1 LPGFFIFT
9 KNRPDE
15 SPAFFLSEKH
25 PASPGSDHRPPMA
38 LIRKLHVGQTRR
50 RPSSET
56 SRRTA
61 LALKVRRGRPKAGE
75 TLVLPGVP
83 GGRVG
88 SCRVFLFSPRIGR
101 TKVRPFFFT
110 ILPVKFYS
118 PPAAPRRVHRLPVY
132 PETTSTTMLPAA
144 IAAALPAS
152 TAFLFIEVNGVPQ
165 SLPHSKPPGA
175 GNPAPSVVS
184 AVLPAALQELVSRR
198 HRA

>member
-1 LPGFFIFT
+1 
-9 KNRPDE
+9 
-15 SPAFFLSEKH
+15 
-25 PASPGSDHRPPMA
+25 M
-38 LIRKLHVGQTRR
+38 
-50 RPSSET
+50 
-56 SRRTA
+56 
-61 LALKVRRGRPKAGE
+61 
-75 TLVLPGVP
+75 
-83 GGRVG
+83 
-88 SCRVFLFSPRIGR
+88 
-101 TKVRPFFFT
+101 
-110 ILPVKFYS
+110 
-118 PPAAPRRVHRLPVY
+118 Y

>member
-101 TKVRPFFFT
+101 TKVRLFFLPF
-110 ILPVKFYS
+110 
-118 PPAAPRRVHRLPVY
+118 Y
-132 PETTSTTMLPAA
+132 PSNSTL
-144 IAAALPAS
+144 L
-152 TAFLFIEVNGVPQ
+152 Q
-165 SLPHSKPPGA
+165 PHPEGSIGFRCTLKR
-175 GNPAPSVVS
+175 PAPPCCRRRSRPPCR
-184 AVLPAALQELVSRR
+184 PAPLSCLSR
-198 HRA
+198 